1 MANNWIFDV
10 LADLRGFALANGLP
24 GLADQMAQAARVAE
38 AELAARNAPLDR
50 VPEGQGARVN

>member
-24 GLADQMAQAARVAE
+24 GLAAQMTQAAQVAE
-38 AELAARNAPLDR
+38 AELAARGLAK
-50 VPEGQGARVN
+50 GQGARPN